1 MYLKRYNYIIGGL
14 LMKCPK
20 CGNDINENNKY
31 CPYCGERLF
40 YADDQAKKVLREMRL
55 KQTSFIMNRLLNIS
69 SIIAIVFAII
79 GVFGPV
85 ISFEGIDNPD
95 IGGLQWFSY
104 QGWNMLNEGQIT
116 VGPFYLTF
124 ILYILFFIGVITIG
138 AFGIYKS
145 INSLRRNEE
154 CKTIP
159 HIIALMLTE
168 SVYSALVYNF
178 YYDYVKEGDY
188 YYEAG
193 SGWGETIY
201 SLAIP
206 LFLIALIVFLIIK
219 AVLTSDNNKRVVKHI
234 FALICSFSLTSSIT
248 TAYKF
253 LAFQDLDIGRYE
265 ASGTLR
271 YFEEIPNMPPMVAFL
286 VIFSFILGTLLIGV
300 IIAYAITTLRNLVKY
315 DKVNRAL
322 IFILGIAQALIVLAM
337 LIVDII
343 FGNSLNLIEGWSNNF
358 PHLITDFSLLILESV
373 MVLGF
378 SIAIFAMGEDKPQSE
393 MIIDQEVVEKE

>member
-1 MYLKRYNYIIGGL
+1 
-14 LMKCPK
+14 MKCPK
-20 CGNDINENNKY
+20 CGNEVNENNQY
-31 CPYCGERLF
+31 CPYCGQRLTNP
-40 YADDQAKKVLREMRL
+40 DDQAKKLVKEIRL

-124 ILYILFFIGVITIG
+124 ALYILFFIGVIAIG

-159 HIIALMLTE
+159 HIIGLMLTQ
-168 SVYSALVYNF
+168 SVYSALIYNF
-178 YYDYVKEGDY
+178 YYDYAQEGEY

-206 LFLIALIVFLIIK
+206 LFIIALIVFLIMK
-219 AVLTSDNNKRVVKHI
+219 AVLTSDNNKRVVKRI

-248 TAYKF
+248 TVYKF
-253 LAFQDLDIGRYE
+253 LAYQDYAIGRYE

-271 YFEEIPNMPPMVAFL
+271 YFEEIPNMPPQVASLVIVAF
-286 VIFSFILGTLLIGV
+286 VLGTLLIGV
-300 IIAYAITTLRNLVKY
+300 IIAFAITTLRNLIKY
-315 DKVNRAL
+315 DKVNRSL
-322 IFILGIAQALIVLAM
+322 IFTLGLAQAAIVLAM

-358 PHLITDFSLLILESV
+358 PHIITDFSLLLLESS

-378 SIAIFAMGEDKPQSE
+378 SIAIFAMGEDKPRNE